1 MRRGRKTR
9 SGRWKCGGL
18 EGRRTMEFR
27 DLKRQYQLHKEQ
39 IDAAIQEAVDDAH
52 FIMGPQVGSL
62 EKELARYTDTKY
74 CIACANGTDALQ
86 LALMA
91 WEIGKKDAVFVPD
104 FTFFS
109 SGEVV
114 PLTGATP
121 VFVDVDKDT
130 YNISA
135 GSLRSAV
142 EYVIKNTDLRPRVV
156 VAVDLFGRPADYR
169 AIRQITDQYGLLL
182 LEDGAQ
188 GFGGMADGRK
198 TCSFGDISTTSF
210 FPSKPLGCYGDG
222 GAVFT
227 DNEEWAKRLQSL
239 RVHGKGSDK
248 YDNVRIGMNSRLDTL
263 QAAVLLQKL
272 GFLEEELEACE
283 KVAKAYSARL
293 KDIVKIPADLGSMR
307 SAWAQYTIRLTSKEE
322 RERVIAQ
329 MKADGIPSAVYYKK
343 PMHRQEAFAANQVA
357 AVSCENTE
365 YICERCLSLPF
376 HPYMR
381 EAEIKAV
388 CDSIRSVVG
397 Q

>member
-1 MRRGRKTR
+1 
-9 SGRWKCGGL
+9 
-18 EGRRTMEFR
+18 MEFR
-27 DLKRQYQLHKEQ
+27 DLKKQYQLHKEQ
-39 IDAAIQEAVDDAH
+39 IDAAIQEVVDATH
-52 FIMGPQVGSL
+52 FIIGPQVISL
-62 EKELARYTDTKY
+62 EKELAQYTGTKH
-74 CIACANGTDALQ
+74 CIACGNGTDALQ

-91 WEIGKKDAVFVPD
+91 WEIGEGDAVFVPD

-121 VFVDVDKDT
+121 VFVDIEKDT

-135 GSLRSAV
+135 DSLKSAI
-142 EYVIKNTDLRPRVV
+142 EYVIQNTDLRPRVI
-156 VAVDLFGRPADYR
+156 VAVDLFGRPADYQ
-169 AIRQITDQYGLLL
+169 AIRQIAQQYGLLI

-198 TCSFGDISTTSF
+198 ACSFGDISTTSF

-227 DNEEWAKRLQSL
+227 DNDEWADRLASL
-239 RVHGKGSDK
+239 RVHGKGGDK
-248 YDNVRIGMNSRLDTL
+248 YDNVRIGMNSRLDTI

-272 GFLEEELEACE
+272 SFLEEELKICGQVAE
-283 KVAKAYSARL
+283 KYSERL
-293 KDIVKIPADLGSMR
+293 QNFVKIPAELGSMR
-307 SAWAQYTIRLTSKEE
+307 SAWAQYTICLKDTNE

-343 PMHRQEAFAANQVA
+343 PMHRQKAFAGNLIQ

-365 YICERCLSLPF
+365 YVCARCLSLPF
-376 HPYMR
+376 HPYLQ
-381 EAEIKAV
+381 EAEIEAVCESLKKAV
-388 CDSIRSVVG
+388 E
-397 Q
+397 

>member
-1 MRRGRKTR
+1 
-9 SGRWKCGGL
+9 
-18 EGRRTMEFR
+18 MEFR

-39 IDAAIQEAVDDAH
+39 IDAAIQEVVDCTH
-52 FIMGPQVGSL
+52 FIMGQQVVSL
-62 EKELARYTDTKY
+62 EKELAQYTDTKY
-74 CIACANGTDALQ
+74 CITCANGTDALQ

-135 GSLRSAV
+135 DSLRSAI
-142 EYVIKNTDLRPRVV
+142 EYVIQNTDLRPRVV
-156 VAVDLFGRPADYR
+156 VAVDLFGRPADYQ

-198 TCSFGDISTTSF
+198 ACSFGDISATSF

-227 DNEEWAKRLQSL
+227 DNEEWAKRLMSL

-248 YDNVRIGMNSRLDTL
+248 YDNVRIGMNSRLDTI
-263 QAAVLLQKL
+263 QAAVLLQKT
-272 GFLEEELEACE
+272 GFLEEELEACG
-283 KVAKAYSARL
+283 KIAKEYSKRL

-307 SAWAQYTIRLTSKEE
+307 SAWAQYTICLKSKEE
-322 RERVIAQ
+322 REQVIAQ
-329 MKADGIPSAVYYKK
+329 MRADGIPSAVYYKK
-343 PMHRQEAFAANQVA
+343 PMHRQEAFAENPVD
-357 AVSCENTE
+357 AVPCQNTE

-376 HPYMR
+376 HPYLQ
-381 EAEIKAV
+381 EAEIEAVCGSLKKAV
-388 CDSIRSVVG
+388 E
-397 Q
+397 